1 LLAAEGAAVCLG
13 DVDDAP
19 LTAVVRDIARTGGR
33 AVGVPGDCA
42 DPEVAD
48 ALAAAAGA
56 FGDLDVVVANAG
68 TARDAPFHE
77 LDPADWDLVTRAGL
91 GATRGVLRAC
101 VPLMRARATEELAR
115 DGRVHHQRKITT
127 TVSSGAFTGG
137 PGGSA
142 LSAAGGAILALTRT
156 LARELGAF
164 GVNVN
169 AVVPGFIATR
179 MTAPQTVDE
188 PTVGVPESVRQL
200 TKAMTA
206 LGRHGTPEDVARV
219 HLFLV
224 SPDSDFVTGA
234 AIPVTGGLLGT
245 LL

>member
-1 LLAAEGAAVCLG
+1 MCLG
-13 DVDDAP
+13 DVDHGP
-19 LTAVVRDIARTGGR
+19 LTEVARDIERAGGQ
-33 AVGVPGDCA
+33 AVAIQGDCGQ
-42 DPEVAD
+42 PKVAE
-48 ALAAAAGA
+48 ALAAAALELG
-56 FGDLDVVVANAG
+56 GPDIVVANAG
-68 TARDAPFHE
+68 SARDAAFHT
-77 LDPADWDLVTRAGL
+77 LDPGDWDQVIQATL
-91 GATRGVLRAC
+91 GATLAVLRAC
-101 VPLMRARATEELAR
+101 VPLMRSRATEELAR
-115 DGRVHHQRKITT
+115 DGRVSHQRKITT
-127 TVSSGAFTGG
+127 TVSSGAFTGS

-142 LSAAGGAILALTRT
+142 LSAAGGGVLALTRT

-179 MTAPQTVDE
+179 LTAPQTADD
-188 PTVGVPESVRQL
+188 PTSGVPESVRQL

-206 LGRHGTPEDVARV
+206 LGRHGTPRDVALV